1 MNTNVV
7 INILTLSGSKKD
19 VNKVLKLMHGR
30 LNSFKFDNF
39 HPYPDNELK
48 LNYQDWIIYNW
59 GTPSDVLKSELIS
72 DNVIKFETNLM
83 TPLIGIEYLSSLIPN
98 VKFEIK
104 YADEDI
110 GYNVGEYSFLNGK
123 KLSYFLPK
131 EGSLEAVTLS
141 LSIWDEEYH
150 LYEYINDIDDED
162 IQDGIDG
169 NDSFVLAILKCIYNK
184 RIVSDIYPM
193 IVLNYLLST
202 AVEEEEYEY
211 AAELKKLINK

>member
-1 MNTNVV
+1 MNSNVV
-7 INILTLSGSKKD
+7 INVLTLSGNKKD
-19 VNKVLKLMHGR
+19 VNKALKLMYGR

-59 GTPSDVLKSELIS
+59 GTPSDILKSELIS
-72 DNVIKFETNLM
+72 DNTIKFETNLM
-83 TPLIGIEYLSSLIPN
+83 TPLIGIEYLSTLAPN

-123 KLSYFLPK
+123 KLHYSLPK
-131 EGSLEAVTLS
+131 EGSLEAITLS
-141 LSIWDEEYH
+141 LSLWEDDYH

-169 NDSFVLAILKCIYNK
+169 NDSFVLAILRCIYNK

-193 IVLNYLLST
+193 IVLNYLLSL
-202 AVEEEEYEY
+202 AVDEEEYEY
-211 AAELKKLINK
+211 AAELKKIINK